1 MAVSGPARYPLAVLP
16 TPLQPAVR
24 LSTALAGPP
33 ILVKRDD
40 LTGFALGGNKA
51 RKLEYLLG
59 DALATR
65 CDVLL
70 TGGGPDS
77 NHCQAAAAAA
87 RVAGLACE
95 LVLYG
100 DEPRQPSLNLEL
112 ARRSGASVAFTGDP
126 DRSSVDD
133 ALADRA
139 ERLRAAG
146 RRPYVIPRGGATPLG
161 AVGYAL
167 AVDEL
172 VGQLAELGTDP
183 EVVLV
188 ATGSCG
194 TQAGLVAGTVAA
206 GRRWRVVGA
215 TVSRP
220 PAECRDRVLRLACGC
235 AALLGFPAPE
245 EQDVELVDAR
255 GPGYGLPSADGDAAA
270 GLAAATEG
278 LLLDPVFTAKAM
290 AVLADTV
297 GTGRSGPAVFVH
309 TGGMP
314 VALQSIVRRCGDRQ
328 R

>member
-1 MAVSGPARYPLAVLP
+1 VSSPARFPLALLP
-16 TPLQPAVR
+16 TPLQPAAR
-24 LSTALAGPP
+24 LSAALAGPP
-33 ILVKRDD
+33 VLVKRDD
-40 LTGFALGGNKA
+40 LTGFALGGGKA
-51 RKLEYLLG
+51 RKLEYLIG
-59 DALATR
+59 DALAKGS
-65 CDVLL
+65 DVLL

-100 DEPRQPSLNLEL
+100 GEPPRPRLNLEL
-112 ARRSGASVAFTGDP
+112 ARRFGASVEFTGDP
-126 DRSSVDD
+126 DRASVDG

-146 RRPYVIPRGGATPLG
+146 RRPYLIPRGGATSLG

-172 VGQLAELGTDP
+172 AGQLADLDSEP

-215 TVSRP
+215 AVSRP
-220 PAECRDRVLRLACGC
+220 PAECRDRVLRLARGC
-235 AALLGFPAPE
+235 AALLRSPAPQE
-245 EQDVELVDAR
+245 RDVELVDAR
-255 GPGYGLPSADGDAAA
+255 GPGYGAASADGDAAA

-290 AVLADTV
+290 AVLVATV
-297 GTGRSGPAVFVH
+297 AKGLPGPAVFVH
-309 TGGMP
+309 TGGIP
-314 VALQSIVRRCGDRQ
+314 VALQSTVRRRGDQQ

>member
-1 MAVSGPARYPLAVLP
+1 VAVSFPARFPLALLP
-16 TPLQPAVR
+16 TPLQPAAR
-24 LSTALAGPP
+24 LSAALAGPS

-40 LTGFALGGNKA
+40 LAGFALAGNKA

-59 DALATR
+59 DALAEGS
-65 CDVLL
+65 DVLV
-70 TGGGPDS
+70 TGGGPSS

-87 RVAGLACE
+87 QVAGLACQ

-100 DEPRQPSLNLEL
+100 DEPPQPHLNLQL
-112 ARRSGASVAFTGDP
+112 ARYSGAGVAFTGDP
-126 DRSSVDD
+126 DRASVDG

-139 ERLRAAG
+139 EQLRAAG
-146 RRPYVIPRGGATPLG
+146 RRPYVVPRGGATPRG

-167 AVDEL
+167 AVREL
-172 VGQLAELGTDP
+172 LGQLAELDAEP

-206 GRRWRVVGA
+206 GRPWRVVGA

-220 PAECRDRVLRLACGC
+220 PAECHDRVLRLARGC
-235 AALLGFPAPE
+235 AALLGSPAPE
-245 EQDVELVDAR
+245 ARDVELVDAR
-255 GPGYGLPSADGDAAA
+255 GPGYGLASADGEAAA

-290 AVLADTV
+290 AVLVDTV
-297 GTGRSGPAVFVH
+297 GAGLPGPAVFVH

-314 VALQSIVRRCGDRQ
+314 VALQWIARRCGDRQ

>member
-1 MAVSGPARYPLAVLP
+1 MSFPARFPLALLP
-16 TPLQPAVR
+16 TPLQPAAR
-24 LSTALAGPP
+24 LSAALAGPP
-33 ILVKRDD
+33 VLVKRDD
-40 LTGFALGGNKA
+40 LTGFALGGGKA
-51 RKLEYLLG
+51 RKLEYLIG
-59 DALATR
+59 DALATGS
-65 CDVLL
+65 DVLL

-77 NHCQAAAAAA
+77 NHCQAAAAAG

-95 LVLYG
+95 LLLYG
-100 DEPRQPSLNLEL
+100 GEPPRPRLNLEL
-112 ARRSGASVAFTGDP
+112 ARRFGASVEFTGDP
-126 DRSSVDD
+126 DRASVDG

-146 RRPYVIPRGGATPLG
+146 RRPYLIPRGGATSLG

-172 VGQLAELGTDP
+172 AGQLADLDSEP

-215 TVSRP
+215 AVSRP
-220 PAECRDRVLRLACGC
+220 PAECRDRVLRLARGC
-235 AALLGFPAPE
+235 AALLRSPAPQE
-245 EQDVELVDAR
+245 RDVELVDAR
-255 GPGYGLPSADGDAAA
+255 GPGYGAASADGDAAA
-270 GLAAATEG
+270 SLAAVTEG

-290 AVLADTV
+290 AVLVATV
-297 GTGRSGPAVFVH
+297 AKGLPGPAVFVH
-309 TGGMP
+309 TGGIP
-314 VALQSIVRRCGDRQ
+314 VALQSTVRRRGDQQ

>member
-1 MAVSGPARYPLAVLP
+1 VTLPARFPLALLP
-16 TPLQPAVR
+16 TPLEPAAR
-24 LSTALAGPP
+24 LSAALGGPP

-40 LTGFALGGNKA
+40 LTGFAFAGNKA

-59 DALATR
+59 DALASGSN
-65 CDVLL
+65 VLL

-77 NHCQAAAAAA
+77 NHCQATAAAA

-100 DEPRQPSLNLEL
+100 AEPLEPRVNVEL
-112 ARRSGASVAFTGDP
+112 ARRFGASVRFTGDR
-126 DRSSVDD
+126 DRASVDG

-139 ERLRAAG
+139 DQLRASG
-146 RRPYVIPRGGATPLG
+146 RRPYLIPRGGATPLG

-167 AVDEL
+167 AVQEL
-172 VGQLAELGTDP
+172 VGQLAGLDSEPEL
-183 EVVLV
+183 VLV

-206 GRRWRVVGA
+206 GRRWRVLGA

-220 PAECRDRVLRLACGC
+220 LAECRDRVLELARGC
-235 AALLGFPAPE
+235 AGLLGAPAPGE
-245 EQDVELVDAR
+245 ADVELVDAR
-255 GPGYGLPSADGDAAA
+255 GPGYSVASPDGDAAA

-290 AVLADTV
+290 AVLVAAV
-297 GTGRSGPAVFVH
+297 GKGLRGPAVFVH
-309 TGGMP
+309 TGGTP
-314 VALQSIVRRCGDRQ
+314 VALQSIVRGYGCGGKQ
-328 R
+328 H

>member
-1 MAVSGPARYPLAVLP
+1 MAVSEPPRFPLAVLP
-16 TPLQPAVR
+16 TPLWRAAR
-24 LSTALAGPP
+24 LSAALAGPS

-59 DALATR
+59 DALATSS
-65 CDVLL
+65 DVLL

-87 RVAGLACE
+87 RVAGLVCE

-100 DEPRQPSLNLEL
+100 DEPRQPHLNLEL
-112 ARRSGASVAFTGDP
+112 ARRSGASVEFTGDP
-126 DRSSVDD
+126 DRASVDD
-133 ALADRA
+133 ALAARA
-139 ERLRAAG
+139 EQLRVAG
-146 RRPYVIPRGGATPLG
+146 RRPYVVPRGGATPLG

-167 AVDEL
+167 AADEL
-172 VGQLAELGTDP
+172 AGQLAELDADP

-215 TVSRP
+215 AVSRP
-220 PAECRDRVLRLACGC
+220 PAECRDRVLRLARGC
-235 AALLGFPAPE
+235 AALLKSPTPE
-245 EQDVELVDAR
+245 ERDVELVDAR
-255 GPGYGLPSADGDAAA
+255 GPGYGVASADGDTAA

-290 AVLADTV
+290 AVLVATI
-297 GTGRSGPAVFVH
+297 GAGLSGPAVFVH
-309 TGGMP
+309 TGGIP
-314 VALQSIVRRCGDRQ
+314 VALQSIVRRCGDQQ

>member
-1 MAVSGPARYPLAVLP
+1 VSFPARFPLALLP
-16 TPLQPAVR
+16 TPLQPAAR
-24 LSTALAGPP
+24 LSAALAGPP

-40 LTGFALGGNKA
+40 LTGFALGGGKA
-51 RKLEYLLG
+51 RKLEYLIG
-59 DALATR
+59 DALATGS
-65 CDVLL
+65 DVLL

-77 NHCQAAAAAA
+77 SHCQAAAAAA

-100 DEPRQPSLNLEL
+100 GEPPRPRLNLEL
-112 ARRSGASVAFTGDP
+112 ARRFGASVEFTGDP
-126 DRSSVDD
+126 DRASVDG
-133 ALADRA
+133 ALAGRA

-146 RRPYVIPRGGATPLG
+146 RRPYLIPRGGATSLG

-172 VGQLAELGTDP
+172 AGQLADLDSEP

-215 TVSRP
+215 AVSRP
-220 PAECRDRVLRLACGC
+220 PAECHDRVLRLARGC
-235 AALLGFPAPE
+235 AALLRSLAPME
-245 EQDVELVDAR
+245 RDVELVDAR
-255 GPGYGLPSADGDAAA
+255 GPGYGAASADGDAAA
-270 GLAAATEG
+270 SLAAATEG

-290 AVLADTV
+290 AVLVATV
-297 GTGRSGPAVFVH
+297 AKGLPGPAVFVH

-314 VALQSIVRRCGDRQ
+314 VALQSTVRRCGDQQ

>member
-1 MAVSGPARYPLAVLP
+1 MKQSPARFPLALLP
-16 TPLQPAVR
+16 TPLQPAAR
-24 LSTALAGPP
+24 LSAALAGPS

-40 LTGFALGGNKA
+40 LTGFAMGGNKS

-59 DALATR
+59 DALAAGS
-65 CDVLL
+65 DVLV

-100 DEPRQPSLNLEL
+100 EEPRQPRLNLAL
-112 ARRSGASVAFTGDP
+112 ARRSGANVEFTGDP
-126 DRSSVDD
+126 ERTSVDG

-146 RRPYVIPRGGATPLG
+146 HRPYVVPRGGATPLG

-167 AVDEL
+167 AVQEL
-172 VGQLAELGTDP
+172 AGQLAELGADP
-183 EVVLV
+183 EVMLV

-220 PAECRDRVLRLACGC
+220 PGECRDRVLRLACGC
-235 AALLGFPAPE
+235 AALLGSPAPE
-245 EQDVELVDAR
+245 ERDVELVDAR
-255 GPGYGLPSADGDAAA
+255 GPGYGVASADGEAAA
-270 GLAAATEG
+270 RLAATTEG

-290 AVLADTV
+290 AVLVAAAAA
-297 GTGRSGPAVFVH
+297 GLSGPAVFVH

-314 VALQSIVRRCGDRQ
+314 VALQSITRRRRDRQ

>member
-1 MAVSGPARYPLAVLP
+1 VSFPARFPLALLP
-16 TPLQPAVR
+16 TPLQPAAR
-24 LSTALAGPP
+24 LSAALAGPP

-40 LTGFALGGNKA
+40 LTGFALGGGKA
-51 RKLEYLLG
+51 RKLEYLIG
-59 DALATR
+59 DALATGS
-65 CDVLL
+65 DVLL

-100 DEPRQPSLNLEL
+100 GEPRRPSLNLEL
-112 ARRSGASVAFTGDP
+112 ARRFGASVEFTGDP
-126 DRSSVDD
+126 DRASVDG

-146 RRPYVIPRGGATPLG
+146 RRPYLIPRGGATSLG

-172 VGQLAELGTDP
+172 AGQLADLDSEP

-215 TVSRP
+215 AVSRP
-220 PAECRDRVLRLACGC
+220 PAECHDRVLRLARGC
-235 AALLGFPAPE
+235 AALLRSPTPQE
-245 EQDVELVDAR
+245 RDVELVDAR
-255 GPGYGLPSADGDAAA
+255 GPGYGAASAHGDAAA
-270 GLAAATEG
+270 SLAAATEG

-290 AVLADTV
+290 AVLVATIAK
-297 GTGRSGPAVFVH
+297 GLPGPAVFVH
-309 TGGMP
+309 TGGTP
-314 VALQSIVRRCGDRQ
+314 VALQSTLRRCGDQQ

>member
-1 MAVSGPARYPLAVLP
+1 VAVSVPARFQLALLP
-16 TPLQPAVR
+16 TPLQRAAR
-24 LSTALAGPP
+24 LSAALAGPP

-40 LTGFALGGNKA
+40 LTGFALSGNKA

-59 DALATR
+59 DALAAES
-65 CDVLL
+65 DVLL

-100 DEPRQPSLNLEL
+100 DEPAQLRPNLEL
-112 ARRSGASVAFTGDP
+112 ARGFAATVEFTGDP
-126 DRSSVDD
+126 DRASVDG
-133 ALADRA
+133 ALARRA
-139 ERLRAAG
+139 EQLRAAG
-146 RRPYVIPRGGATPLG
+146 HRPYVVPRGGATPLG

-167 AVDEL
+167 AVQEL
-172 VGQLAELGTDP
+172 ARQLAELDSEP

-206 GRRWRVVGA
+206 GRRWRVLGA

-220 PAECRDRVLRLACGC
+220 LAECRDRVLGLARGC
-235 AALLGFPAPE
+235 AALLRSPAPE
-245 EQDVELVDAR
+245 ERDVELVDAR
-255 GPGYGLPSADGDAAA
+255 GPGYGVASADGVAAA
-270 GLAAATEG
+270 SLAATTEG

-290 AVLADTV
+290 AALVAAV
-297 GTGRSGPAVFVH
+297 GEGLPGPAVFVH

-314 VALQSIVRRCGDRQ
+314 VALQSAVGGCGGQQ

>member
-1 MAVSGPARYPLAVLP
+1 MSFPFPARFPLALLP
-16 TPLQPAVR
+16 TPLQPAAR
-24 LSTALAGPP
+24 LSAALAGPP

-40 LTGFALGGNKA
+40 LTGFALGGNKT
-51 RKLEYLLG
+51 RKLEYLIG
-59 DALATR
+59 DALATGS
-65 CDVLL
+65 DVLL

-87 RVAGLACE
+87 QVAGLACQ

-100 DEPRQPSLNLEL
+100 DEPPRLRPNLEL
-112 ARRSGASVAFTGDP
+112 ARRFGASVEFTGDS
-126 DRSSVDD
+126 DRASVDG

-139 ERLRAAG
+139 EQLRAAG
-146 RRPYVIPRGGATPLG
+146 RRPYLIPRGGATSLG

-172 VGQLAELGTDP
+172 AGQLAELHSEP

-194 TQAGLVAGTVAA
+194 TQAGLVAGTVAT

-215 TVSRP
+215 AVSRP
-220 PAECRDRVLRLACGC
+220 PAECHERVLRLARGC
-235 AALLGFPAPE
+235 AALLGSPAPKE
-245 EQDVELVDAR
+245 RDVELVDAR
-255 GPGYGLPSADGDAAA
+255 GPGYGAASAQGDAAA
-270 GLAAATEG
+270 SLAAATEG

-290 AVLADTV
+290 AALVAAVAEGLH
-297 GTGRSGPAVFVH
+297 GPAVFVH
-309 TGGMP
+309 TGGIP
-314 VALQSIVRRCGDRQ
+314 VALESTVRRCGDQQ

>member
-1 MAVSGPARYPLAVLP
+1 VLP
-16 TPLQPAVR
+16 TPLQPAAR
-24 LSTALAGPP
+24 LSAALAGPS

-40 LTGFALGGNKA
+40 LTGFALGGNKV

-59 DALATR
+59 DALAAGS
-65 CDVLL
+65 DVLL

-87 RVAGLACE
+87 RVAGLTCE

-100 DEPRQPSLNLEL
+100 DEPRQPRLEL

-126 DRSSVDD
+126 GRASVDG

-139 ERLRAAG
+139 EQLRAAG
-146 RRPYVIPRGGATPLG
+146 RRPYVVPRGGATALG

-167 AVDEL
+167 AVSEL
-172 VGQLAELGTDP
+172 TGQLAELGTDP

-220 PAECRDRVLRLACGC
+220 PAECCDRVLRLACGC
-235 AALLGFPAPE
+235 AALLGSPAPE
-245 EQDVELVDAR
+245 ERDVELVDAR
-255 GPGYGLPSADGDAAA
+255 GPGYGVASADGDTAA

-290 AVLADTV
+290 AVLVATI
-297 GTGRSGPAVFVH
+297 GAGLSGPAVFVH
-309 TGGMP
+309 TGGIP
-314 VALQSIVRRCGDRQ
+314 VALQSIVRRCGDQQ